1 MNAGTKYFSPAS
13 ISNFGFAT
21 SALSYAVESIGI
33 DIVHTPINSGD
44 NENELVFHGF
54 NNPSEKSDINAWIIK
69 LWEGFPWRSG
79 LKVSFRLEIYNKI
92 PTDTDINV
100 VGPVLA
106 AVVVA
111 FNVFNKRS
119 LEQRDLFDY
128 TSNCLKDQL
137 DGKTYNSLA
146 CSLIGGMIVGHNGS
160 SIKEYQRISFP
171 QGFSSVLCVGP
182 KKPLDSRLPKE
193 PRSVD
198 SLINLTTQLALILY
212 KSNLDLFLAF
222 SETNFNLENLSLDN
236 FETSFAEKAK
246 IYGINTLFRPAKD
259 NRGLVAVATNSFK
272 ASELADEFNSD
283 CKAKGLKG
291 DSALFLKHNHEGV
304 YKY

>member
-13 ISNFGFAT
+13 ISNFGFST

-33 DIVHTPINSGD
+33 DIVHTPKNSGD
-44 NENELVFHGF
+44 NENDLLFYGF
-54 NNPSEKSDINAWIIK
+54 KNPSDKSDLNSYITK
-69 LWEGFPWRSG
+69 LWEEFPWRSG
-79 LKVSFRLEIYNKI
+79 LKSAFRLEVYNKI

-119 LEQRDLFDY
+119 MEQRDLFDY
-128 TSNCLKDQL
+128 TRDCLEDKL

-146 CSLIGGMIVGHNGS
+146 CSLIGGMIVGYNGS

-182 KKPLDSRLPKE
+182 KKPLDSESPVER
-193 PRSVD
+193 RSVD
-198 SLINLTTQLALILY
+198 NLINLTTQLALILY

-222 SETNFNLENLSLDN
+222 SEANFSLENLSLDT

-246 IYGINTLFRPAKD
+246 TYGINTLFRPAKD

-272 ASELADEFNSD
+272 ASELADEFNAD
-283 CKAKGLKG
+283 CKVKGFKG
-291 DSALFLKHNHEGV
+291 SSALFLKHNHEGV